1 MTTEED
7 INRMTT
13 EESMTKGDRGVVLIR
28 EIKESRDHSL
38 SIMLVREFLLREAMV
53 VDSEDHNSIMAQ
65 QERTATIKDLNNSPI
80 KKDSKDPSS
89 VVEDLML
96 KEAEIKE
103 MVALDNSNIPT
114 EDSTT
119 TNTHTSNMII
129 RMEEDHKDTKVT
141 TEVDSS
147 RTESATTIK
156 EVVSSKERTLAATS
170 MESLVVET
178 ASEMVE
184 TTLEVRDSTMVMVV
198 KGIIFR
204 AIITR

>member
-1 MTTEED
+1 MTTA
-7 INRMTT
+7 
-13 EESMTKGDRGVVLIR
+13 ESMTKGDKEEVLIR

-38 SIMLVREFLLREAMV
+38 SIMQVREFLLREV
-53 VDSEDHNSIMAQ
+53 VLDSEDHNSIMAH

-89 VVEDLML
+89 VVEDLMM

-119 TNTHTSNMII
+119 TNTNTNTNTSNMII

-147 RTESATTIK
+147 RTESATTI
-156 EVVSSKERTLAATS
+156 
-170 MESLVVET
+170 
-178 ASEMVE
+178 
-184 TTLEVRDSTMVMVV
+184 
-198 KGIIFR
+198 
-204 AIITR
+204 